1 VSRYE
6 IGLPFQIFP
15 VKTFKNLY
23 QLLSA
28 LFEMMEITIVIL
40 TLTYINE
47 MHLLIFDSYKGL
59 GEINCDDDH
68 VNTTSPLPA

>member
-1 VSRYE
+1 
-6 IGLPFQIFP
+6 
-15 VKTFKNLY
+15 
-23 QLLSA
+23 
-28 LFEMMEITIVIL
+28 MMEITIVIL